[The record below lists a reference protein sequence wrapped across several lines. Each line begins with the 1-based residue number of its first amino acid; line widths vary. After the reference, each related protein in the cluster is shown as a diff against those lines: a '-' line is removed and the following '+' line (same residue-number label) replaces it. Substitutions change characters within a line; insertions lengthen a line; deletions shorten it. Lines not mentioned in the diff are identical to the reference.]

1 MAGMARKYLAPVS
14 FRSTRRCSRICA
26 LTLSILALALAAPS
40 VSAGIGYCK
49 VDPAVVIDGQLAD
62 IFIGVPFDDLGKVNG
77 PTEVV
82 VSTPVGVGDKLAIA
96 TAGFGYGEIVSF
108 AESPSLQVTSQ
119 GIEVRIKVR
128 VPANSDAMP
137 VLVEF
142 APDVV
147 GVLHPTKAEG
157 NANHWVSLKAV
168 L

>member
-1 MAGMARKYLAPVS
+1 MAGMTRKYLVPVS
-14 FRSTRRCSRICA
+14 FCSTKRRSRICA

-49 VDPAVVIDGQLAD
+49 ADPVVAVDSQLAD
-62 IFIGVPFDDLGKVNG
+62 IFIGVLFDDLGKVNG
-77 PTEVV
+77 PTEIV
-82 VSTPVGVGDKLAIA
+82 VSTPVGVDAQLAIA

-108 AESPSLQVTSQ
+108 AESPSLQVTLE

-128 VPANSDAMP
+128 VPASTDAMP

-147 GVLHPTKAEG
+147 GVLQPSKAEG
-157 NANHWVSLKAV
+157 NANHWISLRAI